1 MPVIDRV
8 WPGAIGMDG
17 LSLGPG
23 SNAFSVIM
31 ADVRLATMGLS
42 LMATEANVMAELTS
56 RQCADVCGELLSRRG
71 YEITMADIPM
81 IPGGL
86 DDSVYIYAGKRVDIG
101 SFLYTGESVLHA
113 PDDEIGIGLIRDMIG
128 VAHEENGSASI
139 LAATSFI
146 ARGGGE
152 CDQRFEWQLDLP
164 DYTQL
169 TTWLDDA
176 HRAPGNRLDLG

>member
-1 MPVIDRV
+1 MLVIDWV
-8 WPGAIGMDG
+8 WPGAIGIDG

-23 SNAFSVIM
+23 SDAFSVIM

-86 DDSVYIYAGKRVDIG
+86 DDSVYIYAGKRVD
-101 SFLYTGESVLHA
+101 SEAFSTRANPYCTR
-113 PDDEIGIGLIRDMIG
+113 PTMR
-128 VAHEENGSASI
+128 SAS
-139 LAATSFI
+139 
-146 ARGGGE
+146 
-152 CDQRFEWQLDLP
+152 D
-164 DYTQL
+164 
-169 TTWLDDA
+169 
-176 HRAPGNRLDLG
+176 